1 MTLWPRLLGIVGGL
15 GPHAHLMLEQH
26 LLDAAPEVLGRALDR
41 EQDYPPWLLSSLP
54 ATPDRTACLL
64 DGGASP
70 VDALVRSLH
79 RLQGRADFAL
89 IACNTAHA
97 FLDAVR
103 PRVEIPILDMVG
115 LAVRTVAQRFGA
127 TARIGVLATSGTLQ
141 TELYPNAA
149 RRVAPA
155 GGQVLRWCS
164 LLDLAHGD
172 ARQAAVMAAIFGLKA
187 GDDPRLHRQVLLD
200 AAEQLRDAGA
210 DAVVLGC
217 TEISMALRPLTLDA
231 STVELVDPLRLAAVE
246 ALRIASGQAALPA

>member
-15 GPHAHLMLEQH
+15 GPRAHLGLEQH
-26 LLDAAPEVLGRALDR
+26 LLDAAPEVLGHAIEC

-70 VDALVRSLH
+70 VDALVSSLH

-89 IACNTAHA
+89 LACNTAYA

-103 PRVEIPILDMVG
+103 PRVEIPILDMVC
-115 LAVRTVAQRFGA
+115 LTVRTLAQRFGA
-127 TARIGVLATSGTLQ
+127 TARIGMLATSGTLEA
-141 TELYPNAA
+141 ELYPQAA
-149 RRVAPA
+149 RRMEAA
-155 GGQVLRWCS
+155 GGRNLSWCNPR
-164 LLDLAHGD
+164 DLAEGA

-187 GDDPRLHRQVLLD
+187 GDDPRLHRPVLLD

-210 DAVVLGC
+210 VAVVLGC
-217 TEISMALRPLTLDA
+217 TEIPLALHPLTLEA
-231 STVELVDPLRLAAVE
+231 STVELVDPLRVAAVE
-246 ALRIASGQAALPA
+246 ALRIAAGQAALPT